1 MTEAAYEELFGPL
14 ELNGFFAHLDGTLEE
29 QRAFADTLEDD
40 EEFLSITSVAKMHEQ
55 FEESFTLINV
65 VVYVVIALAAGLAF
79 VVLFTLSTVNIGERE
94 REIATI
100 KVLGFR
106 KREVRNYI
114 NKETL
119 LLSVIGILVGLPA
132 GWALSESFTYIL
144 KMPSIYFD
152 VEVGLWCFALAAAF
166 SIVFAIA
173 VSLITNRM
181 LDRTNMVEALKS
193 PE

>member
-1 MTEAAYEELFGPL
+1 M
-14 ELNGFFAHLDGTLEE
+14 
-29 QRAFADTLEDD
+29 
-40 EEFLSITSVAKMHEQ
+40 
-55 FEESFTLINV
+55 

-106 KREVRNYI
+106 KREVRTYI

-119 LLSVIGILVGLPA
+119 VLTLLGILVGLPA
-132 GWALSESFTYIL
+132 GWALSESFTVIL

-152 VEVGLWCFALAAAF
+152 VVVDPWCYALAAAF
-166 SIVFAIA
+166 STVFAIA
-173 VSLITNRM
+173 VSRICNRM
-181 LDRTNMVEALKS
+181 PRPRGDGGSAQERRVAPKIPPPNAATRSSQTDRVAVV
-193 PE
+193 